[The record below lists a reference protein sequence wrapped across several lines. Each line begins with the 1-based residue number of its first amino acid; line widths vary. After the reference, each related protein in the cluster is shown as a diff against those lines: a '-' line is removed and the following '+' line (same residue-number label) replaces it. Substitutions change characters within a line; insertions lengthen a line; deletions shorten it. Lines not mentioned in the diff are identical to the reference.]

1 MNEARKGFVGIPIY
15 EAANING
22 DIFCLWDG
30 YVMFL
35 GDKVYATD
43 CKILVRA
50 SVLEVCNFELEELK
64 LLDGMA
70 ISAKMMKT
78 LSMKNITKVSVE
90 EVKLK
95 REDASFNDAVE
106 TDILVARL
114 ALRATEVIINP
125 VTYTGG
131 KQVFSAEEIATGCRC
146 FFDTEET
153 FTAAVLHW
161 TESNGVECKYTLRPI
176 ASMGK
181 LPNFDAIF
189 CEEREATDEIAFKP
203 ELIDRLGRAMG
214 SPDRG
219 LVFMLNGKSKCA
231 IVKRN
236 DMRGSKIDITGT
248 IMPIM
253 KNE

>member
-22 DIFCLWDG
+22 DIFRLWEG
-30 YVMFL
+30 HVMFL
-35 GDKVYATD
+35 GNRVYATD

-78 LSMKNITKVSVE
+78 LSRKDITKVSVE

-95 REDASFNDAVE
+95 REDASFNDA
-106 TDILVARL
+106 
-114 ALRATEVIINP
+114 
-125 VTYTGG
+125 
-131 KQVFSAEEIATGCRC
+131 
-146 FFDTEET
+146 EET

-161 TESNGVECKYTLRPI
+161 KENNGIECKYTLRPI

-181 LPNFDAIF
+181 LPNFDSMF
-189 CEEREATDEIAFKP
+189 YDEREATDEIAFKP
-203 ELIDRLGRAMG
+203 ELVDRLGRAMG

-236 DMRGSKIDITGT
+236 GMKGSKIDITGA
-248 IMPIM
+248 IMPM
-253 KNE
+253 MRDE